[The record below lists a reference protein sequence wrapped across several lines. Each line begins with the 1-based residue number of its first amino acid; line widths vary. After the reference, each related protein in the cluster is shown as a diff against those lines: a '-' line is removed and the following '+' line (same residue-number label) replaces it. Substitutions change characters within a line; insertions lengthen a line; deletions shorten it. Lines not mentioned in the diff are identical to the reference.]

1 MGSLALVSLL
11 CLPLF
16 YAIGVLSFQNLA
28 YAQEGAH
35 IVMRWGILG
44 RYRAIVPL
52 QKVQAVV
59 IHRNPLE
66 RMLGLARLTVYV
78 AGGSPSTMSNLP
90 SGEAMRL
97 RDDLASQAASSHFV
111 W

>member
-1 MGSLALVSLL
+1 
-11 CLPLF
+11 
-16 YAIGVLSFQNLA
+16 
-28 YAQEGAH
+28 
-35 IVMRWGILG
+35 MRWGILG